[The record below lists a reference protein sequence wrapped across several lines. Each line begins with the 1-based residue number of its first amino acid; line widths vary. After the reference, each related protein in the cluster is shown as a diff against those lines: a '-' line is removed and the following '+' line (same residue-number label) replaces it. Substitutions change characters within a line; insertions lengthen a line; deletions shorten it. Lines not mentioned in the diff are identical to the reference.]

1 MMAYITINDLR
12 DRLGSSMY
20 ARLTDR
26 VSGKTASDTTAT
38 QIVAEAEGEAN
49 SYLAVR
55 FVTPIDTVAYPELVD
70 LLMARVLDLAEYG
83 AWKGSPF
90 VSDLPNRVETL
101 YRAAVNWFKSL
112 ERGQVDLPADAPA
125 SSDQPAPHY
134 HTTTRQFTR
143 EELDGF

>member
-1 MMAYITINDLR
+1 MAYITITELR

-26 VSGKTASDTTAT
+26 VSGKTASDSTAT

-49 SYLAVR
+49 SYLAAR

-70 LLMARVLDLAEYG
+70 LLKARVLDLAEYG

-90 VSDLPNRVETL
+90 VSDLPNRVESL

-112 ERGQVDLPADAPA
+112 DRRQVELPGDAPE
-125 SSDQPAPHY
+125 SSDQPAPQY
-134 HTTTRQFTR
+134 KTTTRQFTR
-143 EELDGF
+143 DELDGF